1 MELQVDG
8 EKAGKS
14 QEEKGGKK
22 TTSKITRKSMQG
34 DPEVV
39 LSLLSIIQVQPR
51 QHYDLCS

>member
-14 QEEKGGKK
+14 QEQKRGKK
-22 TTSKITRKSMQG
+22 TTSKITRKSMQD
-34 DPEVV
+34 DPDIL

-51 QHYDLCS
+51 QQYDLCS